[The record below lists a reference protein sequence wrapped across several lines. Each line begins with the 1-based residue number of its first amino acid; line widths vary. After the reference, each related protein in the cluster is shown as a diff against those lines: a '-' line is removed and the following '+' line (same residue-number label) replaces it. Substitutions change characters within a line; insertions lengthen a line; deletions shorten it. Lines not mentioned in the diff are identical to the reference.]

1 MINSGTPHILWRM
14 SKSIDFE
21 RVRNAAR
28 KQEPYAVKTYTMP
41 HETEVLLEQILEVFL
56 QEMGQNEIK
65 DALAYCLRELAVNA
79 KKANTKRV
87 YFQEKGLSLEK
98 EVEYKQGMSNFK
110 NETLDN
116 IDHYLKRQK
125 EAGLYVRVVYHVR
138 GTDLHIYV
146 INNAPMTRKEQIRVF
161 DRIARSRAFN
171 SLEEALTTVLDD
183 SEGAGLGIVIL
194 VLMLKKIGLDEDRFD
209 IEVRSDETVA
219 HLNVPMAS
227 VKKESLKAISEKLAH
242 EIDSLP
248 KFPESVLRVQSMIE
262 DPDSEITDIARAI
275 STDPSLTAGLLK
287 TVNSA
292 QFMLPK
298 RVDNIVEAVKL
309 LGLRGLRNMLF
320 SYGTREVLGDESSEE
335 TKDLWEHSKT
345 TGLYAYTLARNV
357 SRKKE
362 ILDDVYVGGVLHDMG
377 KIVMSHVNPDM
388 LDTIRSFCESKEIE
402 PELLEDLVS
411 GVNHAEIG
419 GLLAERW
426 NFPEALV
433 DAIRFHHAPTGSP
446 EEYRDVVYTVYL
458 ANYLANHQGD
468 EPIGMEDIDKEV
480 LDSFGIGT
488 ADQLNS
494 IRDKL
499 QQAFH
504 NEFLRKKERSA
515 EES

>member
-1 MINSGTPHILWRM
+1 M
-14 SKSIDFE
+14 SKTIDFE
-21 RVRNAAR
+21 KVRNAAR
-28 KQEPYAVKTYTMP
+28 KQEPYAVKTFTMP

-56 QEMGQNEIK
+56 LEMGQEELK

-87 YFQEKGLSLEK
+87 YFQEKGLSLENDG
-98 EVEYKQGMSNFK
+98 EYKIGMSNFK

-116 IDHYLKRQK
+116 IGHYLKKQK
-125 EAGLYVRVVYHVR
+125 EAGLYIRVVYHVR

-146 INNAPMTRKEQIRVF
+146 VNNAPMTRKEQIRVF

-209 IEVRSDETVA
+209 IEVRNGETIA
-219 HLNVPMAS
+219 HLNVPMAA

-248 KFPESVLRVQSMIE
+248 KFPESVLSLQKMIE

-309 LGLRGLRNMLF
+309 VGLRGLRNMLF
-320 SYGTREVLGDESSEE
+320 SYGTREVLGDDSSDE
-335 TKDLWEHSKT
+335 TKELWEHSRA
-345 TGLYAYTLARNV
+345 TGFYAYTLARNI
-357 SRKKE
+357 SKKKE

-377 KIVMSHVNPDM
+377 KIVMSHVNPEM
-388 LDTIRSFCESKEIE
+388 LDTIRTFCSTKDIAPEI
-402 PELLEDLVS
+402 LEDLVS

-433 DAIRFHHAPTGSP
+433 DAIRFHHAPTAAP
-446 EEYRDVVYTVYL
+446 EEYRDVAFTVYL
-458 ANYLANHQGD
+458 ANFLANHHTDDHVEFGD
-468 EPIGMEDIDKEV
+468 VDSDV
-480 LDSFGIGT
+480 LESFGIT
-488 ADQLNS
+488 SAEQLNA

-499 QQAFH
+499 RAAYRAEFNSKNEQAA
-504 NEFLRKKERSA
+504 S
-515 EES
+515 S

>member
-1 MINSGTPHILWRM
+1 M
-14 SKSIDFE
+14 SKTIDFE

-41 HETEVLLEQILEVFL
+41 HETEILMEQILEVFL
-56 QEMGQNEIK
+56 QEMGQHDLK

-87 YFQEKGLSLEK
+87 YFQEKGLSLDK
-98 EVEYKQGMSNFK
+98 ENDYKTGMETFK
-110 NETLDN
+110 AETLDN
-116 IDHYLKRQK
+116 IDFYLKKQK

-146 INNAPMTRKEQIRVF
+146 VNNAPMTRKEQIRVF
-161 DRIARSRAFN
+161 DRIARSRAFK

-209 IEVRSDETVA
+209 IEIRNGETVA
-219 HLNVPMAS
+219 HLNVPMAH

-248 KFPESVLRVQSMIE
+248 KFPESVLRLQKMIE

-292 QFMLPK
+292 AFMLPK

-309 LGLRGLRNMLF
+309 VGLRGLRNMLF
-320 SYGTREVLGDESSEE
+320 SYGTREVLGDDYS
-335 TKDLWEHSKT
+335 TDTQALWEHSRT
-345 TGLYAYTLARNV
+345 TGFYAYTLARNV
-357 SRKKE
+357 SKKKD

-388 LDTIRSFCESKEIE
+388 LDTIRSFCKSKDIE
-402 PELLEDLVS
+402 PEILEDLAS

-433 DAIRFHHAPTGSP
+433 DAIRYHHAPTAAP
-446 EEYRDVVYTVYL
+446 DEFRDVVYTVYL
-458 ANYLANHQGD
+458 ANYLANHD
-468 EPIGMEDIDKEV
+468 EDEHVELSDLDNDV
-480 LDSFGIGT
+480 LDSFGIGSFEH
-488 ADQLNS
+488 LNT
-494 IRDKL
+494 IREKL
-499 QQAFH
+499 RQAYRT
-504 NEFLRKKERSA
+504 EFKKKKEQSTSA
-515 EES
+515 